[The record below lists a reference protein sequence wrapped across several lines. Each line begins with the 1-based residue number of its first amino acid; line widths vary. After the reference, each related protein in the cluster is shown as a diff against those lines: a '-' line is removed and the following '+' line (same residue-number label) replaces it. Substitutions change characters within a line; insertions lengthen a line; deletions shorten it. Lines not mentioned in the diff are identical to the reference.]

1 MQEETRLVVS
11 FQQKTVLSR
20 GKHQIIFEFSY
31 FWGNPRLDFRPFVFM
46 KTILFADDAVLAQSD
61 NNLGKLQNSV
71 NCEMIKVL
79 D

>member
-1 MQEETRLVVS
+1 
-11 FQQKTVLSR
+11 
-20 GKHQIIFEFSY
+20 
-31 FWGNPRLDFRPFVFM
+31 M